1 MNSLDKQVFF
11 REVALRIH
19 SSLDIDEAVKA
30 AFEYMRNFIPMD
42 SMGLYYCGVYPEPGQ
57 IFGVANY
64 GRDEVFPDVGK
75 NPLDPVAWIPRN
87 VFERL
92 VAEERKIKTGGV
104 AIDNFGNVP
113 PEIQAHFPELH
124 KFSTMSLELDTK
136 GPGQSILMVMK
147 EGLGVYGNEHVG
159 LFEAIKEPFAI
170 AMTNARAYLELL
182 RLKNQL
188 ADENKEMQTELSE
201 MGPDRVVGAEFGL
214 KQVMGMVKTVA
225 PTASPVLL
233 LGETGTGK
241 EVVARNVHNLS
252 PRRDKPFIRV
262 QCGAM
267 PDTLLDSELF
277 GHEKGAF
284 TGAVGTKRGRF
295 ERADG
300 GTIFLD
306 EIGELSSEAQ
316 VKLLRVLQ
324 EKEFERVG
332 GTTTHKVDVRVIAAT
347 HRDLKSMVDS
357 GKFREDLWFRLNV
370 FPVIL
375 PPLRERK
382 QDLPALVQYF
392 ADKKVRELNLL
403 PFTGM
408 DKESMDHLFE
418 YDWPGNVREL
428 QNVIERA
435 LIISNGGIVRI
446 PIIGTQAGQPVFTD
460 PNGDNSFLTLDEV
473 ISQHIRNALDISRG
487 RIEGECGAAELL
499 GLNPSTLRGKLR
511 KLKIPFGK
519 KG

>member
-1 MNSLDKQVFF
+1 LPGFLGLF
-11 REVALRIH
+11 LR
-19 SSLDIDEAVKA
+19 
-30 AFEYMRNFIPMD
+30 
-42 SMGLYYCGVYPEPGQ
+42 G
-57 IFGVANY
+57 
-64 GRDEVFPDVGK
+64 
-75 NPLDPVAWIPRN
+75 WIK
-87 VFERL
+87 
-92 VAEERKIKTGGV
+92 EERKIRKVGV
-104 AIDNFGNVP
+104 AIDNCGDVP
-113 PEIQAHFPELH
+113 PEILAHFPDLDR
-124 KFSTMSLELDTK
+124 FSTMSLRLEGDDE
-136 GPGQSILMVMK
+136 GSFRSILMVMK
-147 EGLGVYGNEHVG
+147 EGLGLYTEEHARLLEIV
-159 LFEAIKEPFAI
+159 KEPFTI
-170 AMTNARAYLELL
+170 AMGNARVYIDLL

-188 ADENKEMQTELSE
+188 ADENKEMQTELFE
-201 MGPDRVVGAEFGL
+201 MVPERVVGSEFGL

-241 EVVARNVHNLS
+241 EVIARSVHDLS

-306 EIGELSSEAQ
+306 EIGELSAEAQ

-332 GTTTHKVDVRVIAAT
+332 GTTTHKVDVRVVAAT
-347 HRDLKSMVDS
+347 HRDLKTMVES

-375 PPLRERK
+375 PPLRDRK
-382 QDLPALVQYF
+382 QDIPALVQYF
-392 ADKKVRELNLL
+392 ADKKVRELNL
-403 PFTGM
+403 PAFTSM
-408 DKESMDHLFE
+408 DKESMDRLLD

-435 LIISNGGIVRI
+435 LIINNGGVLKI
-446 PIIGTQAGQPVFTD
+446 PVIGTQAGQPVFASPED
-460 PNGDNSFLTLDEV
+460 SGIFLSLDEV
-473 ISQHIRNALDISRG
+473 ISRHIQNALDISRG
-487 RIEGECGAAELL
+487 RIEGDGGAADLL